1 MKVTLATLA
10 LISNAQA
17 MKQRSTGGPDVFGPN
32 GVGYTNTD
40 ASADVANIGIDI
52 SNAGTGDNCKVGD
65 WTTVHW
71 VGSLPDGRVV
81 TDSRAEPGGL
91 PKTFALGASEVFR
104 CWDLAIPQLKKGAK
118 ATLHCPSYYSWTSAY
133 TQAPLGGAPI
143 PLNTDV
149 NFDIEIVDCNRTPTW
164 TKYYDQPK
172 TTTMQPGK
180 CMWLHL
186 EEADATANDMV
197 LTASDE
203 GDIIVHHKEKT
214 DKAQQWYWNADG
226 SLSVG
231 GPNSAN

>member
-118 ATLHCPSYYSWTSAY
+118 ATLHCPSYYSWGGAY

-149 NFDIEIVDCNRTPTW
+149 NFDIEIVDCNRTPVW
-164 TKYYDQPK
+164 TSYYDQPK
-172 TTTMQPGK
+172 TTTMQPNK